1 MLYIN
6 DTYDAIFIWSSYGI
20 HPFLP
25 GLSRWIRKETDR
37 RHREAATNK
46 KKSKE
51 KSKKDSSEEPKKIL
65 TSVPDVPDGSQAH
78 NLVYSHLRYDDS
90 NEIRK
95 HQSADD
101 EKAGID
107 ALNNRFKGMKLAF
120 DIVFDEVDIMKTV
133 DSFLFSE

>member
-1 MLYIN
+1 LIPC
-6 DTYDAIFIWSSYGI
+6 AARLFRQ
-20 HPFLP
+20 
-25 GLSRWIRKETDR
+25 GLAQRLGLIV
-37 RHREAATNK
+37 
-46 KKSKE
+46 
-51 KSKKDSSEEPKKIL
+51 
-65 TSVPDVPDGSQAH
+65 TSGWSQAH

-133 DSFLFSE
+133 DSFLFSK